1 MWTLL
6 SAKNGSYAD
15 MPSTDIGELTIKMLL
30 ITSSL
35 IATTHIGEGLLKK
48 SNEGGTG
55 QFQCCL
61 CLDNN
66 SIKGITC
73 DGNGAQPHFICQSCF
88 SPYVNS
94 LCEESFKLLDSGGHI
109 TCPVPQ
115 CCARPWSSH
124 DVRNVVV
131 GDVLE
136 KYIDILVLSLQ
147 RMTKNDPSNQKEISP
162 NSSAD
167 ILNRNVNGR

>member
-15 MPSTDIGELTIKMLL
+15 MPSTDIGKTDNFIVLKEFLTHL
-30 ITSSL
+30 IT
-35 IATTHIGEGLLKK
+35 GEGLLNK
-48 SNEGGTG
+48 SNEGGSG
-55 QFQCCL
+55 HFRCCL

-66 SIKGITC
+66 SVKGITC
-73 DGNGAQPHFICQSCF
+73 NGNGAQPHFICQSCF

-94 LCEESFKLLDSGGHI
+94 LCEESFKLLDSGGQI

-147 RMTKNDPSNQKEISP
+147 RMTKNDSTTQKEPSP
-162 NSSAD
+162 NSSTES
-167 ILNRNVNGR
+167 LNRNSNGN

>member
-1 MWTLL
+1 MQHLL
-6 SAKNGSYAD
+6 
-15 MPSTDIGELTIKMLL
+15 
-30 ITSSL
+30 
-35 IATTHIGEGLLKK
+35 GEGLINK
-48 SNEGGTG
+48 SNDGGPG

-61 CLDNN
+61 CLDNT
-66 SIKGITC
+66 SAKGITC
-73 DGNGAQPHFICQSCF
+73 NADGAQPHFICQSCF

-94 LCEESFKLLDSGGHI
+94 LCEESFKLLDSGGQI

-124 DVRNVVV
+124 VVRNVVV

-147 RMTKNDPSNQKEISP
+147 RMTKNDSSNQKEISP

-167 ILNRNVNGR
+167 TLNRTTNGTYSPIYTHSPILTYSLIR